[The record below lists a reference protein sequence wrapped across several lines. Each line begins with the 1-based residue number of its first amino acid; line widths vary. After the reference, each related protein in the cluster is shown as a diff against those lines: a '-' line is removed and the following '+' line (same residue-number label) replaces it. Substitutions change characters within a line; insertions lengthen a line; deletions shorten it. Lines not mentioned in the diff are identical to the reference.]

1 MRAMVFRTHGGPE
14 VLEATELDTPD
25 PGPGEV
31 RVQVKACALNHLDLW
46 VRKGWP
52 GIRLRY
58 PHVLGSDVA
67 GVVDAL
73 GPGARGLATGD
84 SVLVSPGVSCGACRD
99 CLSGRDHY
107 CRDYALLGEDIWGG
121 YAEFLTVPARNL
133 LPMPAQLSYEEAAC
147 IPVTFLTAWQMLVTR
162 GSVRPGEWVLVHA
175 AGSGVGIAAIQIA
188 KLHGATVIA
197 TAGSDEKIRRARGL
211 GADHGIN
218 YQTHDFLEE
227 TRRLTGKRG
236 VDLVIEHTGAQTFER
251 SLRAL
256 APGGR
261 LVTCGATSGPQAA
274 FDLRHLFLRKLSI
287 LGSTMGSKG
296 ELAQLLSF
304 FQDGKL
310 RPVLDRILPL
320 REAAQAH
327 RLLADRAQ
335 FGKIVLVP

>member
-1 MRAMVFRTHGGPE
+1 VRAIVFRTHGGPE
-14 VLEATELDTPD
+14 VLEATELCTPE

-31 RVQVKACALNHLDLW
+31 RIRVKACALNHLDLW
-46 VRKGWP
+46 VRQGWP
-52 GIRLRY
+52 GIRLEY

-73 GPGARGLATGD
+73 GPGARGFGPGD
-84 SVLVSPGVSCGACRD
+84 AVLVSPGLSCGACED

-107 CRDYALLGEDIWGG
+107 CRDYALLGEDTRGG
-121 YAEFLTVPARNL
+121 NAEYLVVPAQNL
-133 LPMPAQLSYEEAAC
+133 LTKPGNLSFEEAAC
-147 IPVTFLTAWQMLVTR
+147 LPVTFLTAWQMLVTR
-162 GSVRPGEWVLVHA
+162 GAVRPGEWVLVHA

-197 TAGSDEKIRRARGL
+197 TAGSDEKIRRARDL
-211 GADHGIN
+211 GADHGVN

-227 TRRLTGKRG
+227 VRRTTGKRG
-236 VDLVIEHTGAQTFER
+236 VDLVIEHTGADTFEG

-261 LVTCGATSGPQAA
+261 LVTCGATSGPKAS
-274 FDLRHLFLRKLSI
+274 FDLRHLFLRKLSV

-296 ELAQLLSF
+296 ELAAMLRF
-304 FQDGKL
+304 FEDGRLK
-310 RPVLDRILPL
+310 PVLDRTLPL
-320 REAAQAH
+320 DQAALAH